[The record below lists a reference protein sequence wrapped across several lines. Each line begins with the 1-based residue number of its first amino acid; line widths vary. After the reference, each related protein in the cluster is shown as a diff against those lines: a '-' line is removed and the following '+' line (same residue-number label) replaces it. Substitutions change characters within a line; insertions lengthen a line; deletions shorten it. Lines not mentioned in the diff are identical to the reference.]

1 MQLIK
6 IMNEAQ
12 QGSSDNI
19 IEKNVREIK
28 GKTGEKLKEEML
40 YPGKFTELWRPE
52 TPYHTQLLEDSTSV
66 IHPPQKIP
74 VAIRSRL
81 KKKLVEMEIL
91 AS

>member
-1 MQLIK
+1 MDAKSRNTSGLKSCEEMQLIK

-40 YPGKFTELWRPE
+40 YPGKFTEL
-52 TPYHTQLLEDSTSV
+52 
-66 IHPPQKIP
+66 
-74 VAIRSRL
+74 
-81 KKKLVEMEIL
+81 
-91 AS
+91 

>member
-28 GKTGEKLKEEML
+28 GMTGEKLKEEML
-40 YPGKFTELWRPE
+40 YPGKFTEL
-52 TPYHTQLLEDSTSV
+52 
-66 IHPPQKIP
+66 
-74 VAIRSRL
+74 
-81 KKKLVEMEIL
+81 
-91 AS
+91 